1 MIAKHVNN
9 IFTIGCLIGKHVNYM
24 ITIGCL
30 IVKRVNNIITIGCL
44 IVKHVNNI
52 ITIGCLFVNYTFLLV
67 GLLNRRLLGS
77 KKRGK
82 FGSRPFHD
90 LMRISG
96 ISIFAASVVLVRNK
110 CDKYTSE
117 KYTLE

>member
-1 MIAKHVNN
+1 MNN

-24 ITIGCL
+24 ITIVCL

-44 IVKHVNNI
+44 FVKH
-52 ITIGCLFVNYTFLLV
+52 VNYTFLLV
-67 GLLNRRLLGS
+67 GLLNWRLLGS

-82 FGSRPFHD
+82 FGSQPFHD

>member
-1 MIAKHVNN
+1 MNN

-110 CDKYTSE
+110 CDKYTF
-117 KYTLE
+117 